1 MATAEKKRKPVKAH
15 DLGGG
20 VDRRVVRNKNMGVK
34 GHVPTESSRQ
44 QVTMMSGLGLTQ
56 AQIGLLVGC
65 NEETLRKHY
74 AHELEFGVAQAT
86 VQVAKTLYEKATK
99 DRDLG
104 AAIFWMKA
112 RAGWREVDKQSL
124 SANVQALNIT
134 INV

>member
-1 MATAEKKRKPVKAH
+1 MATKAKAPLRVKASH
-15 DLGGG
+15 LAGEG
-20 VDRRVVRNKNMGVK
+20 DRRSVSKNMGQR
-34 GHVPTESSRQ
+34 GHQATEQSRQ
-44 QVTMMSGLGLTQ
+44 QVTMMAGLGLPQTMI
-56 AQIGLLVGC
+56 ALLVGC

-74 AHELEFGVAQAT
+74 GHELEMGVAQAT
-86 VQVAKTLYEKATK
+86 AAVAKTLYEKATK

-104 AAIFWMKA
+104 AAIFWMEA

>member
-1 MATAEKKRKPVKAH
+1 MATAEKKRRPVKTH
-15 DLGGG
+15 DLAGGS
-20 VDRRVVRNKNMGVK
+20 DRRLRSRNMGVK
-34 GHVPTESSRQ
+34 GHEPTEASRS
-44 QVTMMSGLGLTQ
+44 QVTMMAGLGLTQ

-74 AHELEFGVAQAT
+74 GHELEFGVAQAT

-124 SANVQALNIT
+124 NANVQALNIT